1 MWTLKDQHVV
11 RQFEDEL
18 NNLLEGDPNLI
29 SESLKDKWRHL
40 KINLVKAT
48 EVSCGLSKNGKWRK
62 RTWWWLV
69 QLMMQWTKKGDWKIW
84 KNSGSKEDYVL
95 AKKVAK
101 PRMFTAKKKAE
112 KKKDEKY
119 WNWYTHLPYSKTSE
133 ARKQRFCWRNNGVLA
148 FNEDK
153 KKAWKQHYERLLNVK
168 FPWRE
173 EDLSTADPVL
183 EPSPLIT

>member
-29 SESLKDKWRHL
+29 SESVKDKWKHL

-48 EVSCGLSKNGKWRK
+48 EVSCGLSKNAWADMVVVSSVNAVKEK
-62 RTWWWLV
+62 RIL
-69 QLMMQWTKKGDWKIW
+69 WKIW
-84 KNSGSKEDYVL
+84 KNGGSKEDHVL

-112 KKKDEKY
+112 KENMKNIETD
-119 WNWYTHLPYSKTSE
+119 THTYRI
-133 ARKQRFCWRNNGVLA
+133 AKQ
-148 FNEDK
+148 
-153 KKAWKQHYERLLNVK
+153 VK
-168 FPWRE
+168 
-173 EDLSTADPVL
+173 
-183 EPSPLIT
+183 

>member
-1 MWTLKDQHVV
+1 MWTLKDQHV

-29 SESLKDKWRHL
+29 SESVKDKWRHL

-62 RTWWWLV
+62 QTWWWLV
-69 QLMMQWTKKGDWKIW
+69 QLMMQWKKKGDWKIW

-112 KKKDEKY
+112 KENMKNIETDTHTYRIAKQVKQENKDFVGEIMV
-119 WNWYTHLPYSKTSE
+119 
-133 ARKQRFCWRNNGVLA
+133 F
-148 FNEDK
+148 
-153 KKAWKQHYERLLNVK
+153 
-168 FPWRE
+168 
-173 EDLSTADPVL
+173 
-183 EPSPLIT
+183 

>member
-29 SESLKDKWRHL
+29 SESVKDKWRHL

-62 RTWWWLV
+62 QTWWWLV
-69 QLMMQWTKKGDWKIW
+69 QLMMQWKKKGDWKIW

-112 KKKDEKY
+112 KEKM
-119 WNWYTHLPYSKTSE
+119 
-133 ARKQRFCWRNNGVLA
+133 
-148 FNEDK
+148 
-153 KKAWKQHYERLLNVK
+153 KQHYERLLNVE

-173 EDLSTADPVL
+173 ELLIQYLNPLLLSLRDSGKIYL
-183 EPSPLIT
+183 